1 MTLAVVIG
9 VGVDLWL
16 YNSLIVDTFYRAPAQ
31 LAATIIGAAD
41 PVTTLDVIWSRG
53 GAVASQLW
61 NNGGVLSGD
70 FGFYVAGAAVW
81 VLMGL
86 LCVYT
91 MFLVALSSVALA
103 VLLALGPLFIGL
115 LLFEATRRF
124 FEAWLAQLANYA
136 LISILTVLV
145 AALLLQIV
153 ESYAQQTA
161 ARGAAILTVDAL
173 DMVLVAVLVFL
184 LLRQVMPIA
193 AALAG
198 GIALSTFGLTSRF
211 VSWGLRQGGAA
222 SRGALAL
229 AVRPGAPAAAVP
241 ARRRARQLGRRVSGR
256 RACSHR
262 RAAVTLRTRH
272 GLARGRAALRLR
284 HVKAAVHAVH
294 LSPSTGRPAP
304 RRRIS
309 AMSHEPLT
317 AYFAE
322 AASWDADRY
331 LVGGAQR
338 AACVDRGGRRLA
350 VRADE
355 CAGARAAH
363 AAEAR

>member
-1 MTLAVVIG
+1 MGFFATFWTWLNSELGSYIGTNTARVAAALEPAIVTLATVYVMVWGYLQLTGRIEEPLTAGLQRLVTLAVVIG

-41 PVTTLDVIWSRG
+41 PVTTLDLIWSRG
-53 GAVASQLW
+53 GAVASELW

-81 VLMGL
+81 ALMGL

-115 LLFEATRRF
+115 LFFESTRRF

-145 AALLLQIV
+145 ATLLLQIV

-184 LLRQVMPIA
+184 LMRQVMPIA

-198 GIALSTFGLTSRF
+198 GIALSTFGLASRF
-211 VSWGLRQGGAA
+211 VSWGLRQGGAG

-229 AVRPGAPAAAVP
+229 AVRPGAAP
-241 ARRRARQLGRRVSGR
+241 
-256 RACSHR
+256 
-262 RAAVTLRTRH
+262 
-272 GLARGRAALRLR
+272 
-284 HVKAAVHAVH
+284 
-294 LSPSTGRPAP
+294 PAP
-304 RRRIS
+304 G
-309 AMSHEPLT
+309 P
-317 AYFAE
+317 
-322 AASWDADRY
+322 
-331 LVGGAQR
+331 
-338 AACVDRGGRRLA
+338 A
-350 VRADE
+350 VVERSNW
-355 CAGARAAH
+355 GSS
-363 AAEAR
+363 